1 MATAAFPCS
10 PATER
15 KAVAG
20 WISGGIAILL
30 TALLGVVAAG
40 QLRLAI
46 ALLGQTWFGPG
57 MRAWLP

>member
-1 MATAAFPCS
+1 MATAAFPRS
-10 PATER
+10 SATER

-30 TALLGVVAAG
+30 TALLGVAAAA

-57 MRAWLP
+57 IRAWLP